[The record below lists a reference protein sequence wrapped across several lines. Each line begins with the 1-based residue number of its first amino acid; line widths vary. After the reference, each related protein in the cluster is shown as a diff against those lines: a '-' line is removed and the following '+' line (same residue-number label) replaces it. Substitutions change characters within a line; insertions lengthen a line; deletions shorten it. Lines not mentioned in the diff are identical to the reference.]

1 MRRLRDAWR
10 VLRGTHVAVH
20 IGHAAEINGE
30 LGMERFRLAHLP
42 PDGTYAATLPND
54 IVLPKRWGSTAV
66 KDSRF
71 DPRSVWRRR
80 GLGSRRGLNAESAP
94 LPGSDP
100 EVAGSSRG

>member
-42 PDGTYAATLPND
+42 PDGGYAATLPKD
-54 IVLPKRWGSTAV
+54 IVLPKCWGSPAV
-66 KDSRF
+66 EESRSGR
-71 DPRSVWRRR
+71 RSVRHRR
-80 GLGSRRGLNAESAP
+80 GLASRGGLET
-94 LPGSDP
+94 
-100 EVAGSSRG
+100 SSR

>member
-42 PDGTYAATLPND
+42 PDGTYAATLPRD
-54 IVLPKRWGSTAV
+54 IVLPKCWGSPTV
-66 KDSRF
+66 KESRSG
-71 DPRSVWRRR
+71 RRVVRHRR
-80 GLGSRRGLNAESAP
+80 GLASRGLDASP
-94 LPGSDP
+94 
-100 EVAGSSRG
+100 R